1 MSESAYSPLSVPGVL
16 RILVVDDQP
25 LVRQGLAGLL
35 ALEDDLEVV
44 GQAENGAQALALVA
58 EFRPDVVLMDIRMPV
73 MNGIEATAQLKR
85 QGGPPVVL
93 LTTFEEVDDMIEGL
107 NAGADGYLFKSAEV
121 EDIQDALRR
130 VVRGE
135 RIINARVAAALAQ
148 RMTAPQGG
156 VRSPTY
162 GAPPHASSAVS
173 LGAVSPNVRTP
184 SGLALTEREAQV
196 ISALSEGLANKR
208 IAQLMG
214 ISEGT
219 IKVHVSNIL
228 SKLEVENRTEAV
240 LKARRLGLISGR

>member
-16 RILVVDDQP
+16 RIVVVDDQP

-44 GQAENGAQALALVA
+44 GQAENGAQALERVA
-58 EFRPDVVLMDIRMPV
+58 ECRPDVVLMDIRMPV
-73 MNGIEATAQLKR
+73 MSGIEATARLKR

-93 LTTFEEVDDMIEGL
+93 LTTFEEIDDMIEGV

-121 EDIQDALRR
+121 EEIQDALRR

-148 RMTAPQGG
+148 RMTAPPAGSRSTTYATPAHPGALGPGG
-156 VRSPTY
+156 
-162 GAPPHASSAVS
+162 A
-173 LGAVSPNVRTP
+173 SPNVRTP
-184 SGLALTEREAQV
+184 GHPVLTEREAQV
-196 ISALSEGLANKR
+196 ISALSGGLANKR

-219 IKVHVSNIL
+219 VKVHVSNIL

-240 LKARRLGLISGR
+240 LKARRLGLISGP